1 MEVSKEIRQAIATGK
16 VFIGADKSLKTLK
29 RGQAKL
35 VIAAS
40 NCKQDVLAD
49 IEHYAKLANV
59 PVHTFDGNSGELG
72 LACGK
77 PFLVSVLV
85 VEEEGSSGILGLGA
99 RK

>member
-1 MEVSKEIRQAIATGK
+1 MEVSKEIGQAVATGK
-16 VFIGADKSLKTLK
+16 VVIGAARAIKTLK

-40 NCKQDVLAD
+40 NCGPNIIADVK
-49 IEHYAKLANV
+49 HYAKLANV
-59 PVHTFDGNSGELG
+59 RIHMFDGTGKDLG

-77 PFLVSVLV
+77 PFLVSIIAV
-85 VEEEGSSGILGLGA
+85 VDPGSSSILSVEG

>member
-1 MEVSKEIRQAIATGK
+1 MEVSKEIGQAVATGK
-16 VFIGADKSLKTLK
+16 VVIGAAQSIKILK

-40 NCKQDVLAD
+40 NCEPNTLED
-49 IEHYAKLANV
+49 IKHYAALANV
-59 PVHTFDGNSGELG
+59 FVKIFGGTSEDLG
-72 LACGK
+72 LACRK

-85 VEEEGSSGILGLGA
+85 VVEPGSSNILSVGG

>member
-1 MEVSKEIRQAIATGK
+1 MELSKEIGQAVATGK
-16 VFIGADKSLKTLK
+16 VVIGTAESLKTLK

-40 NCKQDVLAD
+40 NCEPDVIAD
-49 IEHYAKLANV
+49 LKHYASLAKV
-59 PVHTFDGNSGELG
+59 PVHLFKGDSGELG

-85 VEEEGSSGILGLGA
+85 VVEPGSSSILSVEG
-99 RK
+99 RR

>member
-1 MEVSKEIRQAIATGK
+1 MEVSKEIGQAVATGK
-16 VFIGADKSLKTLK
+16 VVIGAAQSIKILK

-35 VIAAS
+35 VVAAS
-40 NCKQDVLAD
+40 NCEQNILAD
-49 IEHYAKLANV
+49 VKHYAALANV
-59 PVHTFDGNSGELG
+59 PIHMFGGTSENLG

-85 VEEEGSSGILGLGA
+85 IVNPGSSNILSAGG